1 MHDTA
6 IRTLAFFNFLMEW
19 YDAATS
25 SVKKCNFM
33 H

>member
-19 YDAATS
+19 YDATS
-25 SVKKCNFM
+25 PVKTCNFM